1 MTETS
6 IIASLVTT
14 SPIAA
19 AVIFVVI
26 LFLRRQKES
35 EKALL
40 GLYDKNQQIMN
51 HVLEVLGGLKEVIV
65 KCKGPNT
72 PKE

>member
-65 KCKGPNT
+65 KCKGPNA